1 MNKVVLIGNLSR
13 DPDLRQ
19 TGTGTKGC
27 NLTVA
32 VDWRDLKQ
40 GGNLEADFIPVV
52 CWRGLGENCAK
63 YLKKGSKVGVSGS
76 INVRRYEDKSGSK
89 RYVTEVLA
97 DEVEFLDRKEKG
109 SPDATLEIPLEDEEL
124 PF

>member
-1 MNKVVLIGNLSR
+1 M
-13 DPDLRQ
+13 
-19 TGTGTKGC
+19 
-27 NLTVA
+27 
-32 VDWRDLKQ
+32 
-40 GGNLEADFIPVV
+40 EADFIPVV

>member
-1 MNKVVLIGNLSR
+1 MNKVVMIGNLTK
-13 DPDLRQ
+13 DPEIRTTNGGHSVCTFTLAINRRIADKNGERQ
-19 TGTGTKGC
+19 
-27 NLTVA
+27 
-32 VDWRDLKQ
+32 
-40 GGNLEADFIPVV
+40 ADFIPVV

-76 INVRRYEDKSGSK
+76 INVRRYEDKNGSK

-97 DEVEFLDRKEKG
+97 DEVEFLDRKEKD